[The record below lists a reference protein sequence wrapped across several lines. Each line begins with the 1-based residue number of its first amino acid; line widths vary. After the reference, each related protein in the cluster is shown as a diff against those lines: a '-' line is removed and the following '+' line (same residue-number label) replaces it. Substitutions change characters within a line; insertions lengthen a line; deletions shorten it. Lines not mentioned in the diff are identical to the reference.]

1 MPNLDYTIKK
11 LEEQKRKVNQ
21 GDLEV
26 WLNTTHSYIEDQ
38 LKSYSTRA
46 QNFQSLIS
54 DYRIQKIGDSY
65 GNKIDQSHFRSKAI
79 GYIDECLSYLKDE
92 LAEQRKQAKLEQEQK
107 QHIEQTQPMNK
118 RIKTFDEHSNTGAK
132 VFPAPPLDKPKTQLP
147 FGIPPALFWTIF
159 AAFVGASFY
168 LGKEFG
174 QNRFDK
180 EKSDWYEENKS
191 LKRQIQTVQE
201 QSIKQE
207 EHLTKIISEKDQKII
222 SLEKELKEKN
232 K

>member
-1 MPNLDYTIKK
+1 MPTLDYTIKK

-46 QNFQSLIS
+46 RNFQSLIN
-54 DYRIQKIGDSY
+54 DYRVQKIGDSY
-65 GNKIDQSHFRSKAI
+65 GSKIDQSHFRSKGI
-79 GYIDECLSYLKDE
+79 EYINECLSYLKDDLTQQE
-92 LAEQRKQAKLEQEQK
+92 KQTKLESEQK
-107 QHIEQTQPMNK
+107 PPISEPELMNK
-118 RIKTFDEHSNTGAK
+118 RIKTFDEHSNSGAK
-132 VFPAPPLDKPKTQLP
+132 VFPVAPLDKPKTQLP
-147 FGIPPALFWTIF
+147 FGIPPALFWAIF
-159 AAFVGASFY
+159 AALVGAAFL

-180 EKSDWYEENKS
+180 EKSDWYDENKE
-191 LKRQIQTVQE
+191 LKKQIQTVQE
-201 QSIKQE
+201 KAAKQE
-207 EHLTKIISEKDQKII
+207 EHLTKIIGENEQEILR
-222 SLEKELKEKN
+222 LEKELEEN

>member
-1 MPNLDYTIKK
+1 MPNIDYTIKK

-38 LKSYSTRA
+38 LKSYSSRA
-46 QNFQSLIS
+46 QNFHGLIS
-54 DYRIQKIGDSY
+54 DYIIQKIGNSY
-65 GNKIDQSHFRSKAI
+65 GNKIDKSHFRSKAVE
-79 GYIDECLSYLKDE
+79 YIDECLSYLKDE
-92 LAEQRKQAKLEQEQK
+92 LAEQRQKARLDQQQK
-107 QHIEQTQPMNK
+107 QPILKPQPMNK
-118 RIKTFDEHSNTGAK
+118 RIQTFDEHSNSGAK
-132 VFPAPPLDKPKTQLP
+132 VFPAPPLGKPKTQLP

-159 AAFVGASFY
+159 AAFVGASFF

-180 EKSDWYEENKS
+180 EKSDWYEENRD
-191 LKRQIQTVQE
+191 LKKQILTVKE
-201 QSIKQE
+201 QAIKQE
-207 EHLTKIISEKDQKII
+207 EHLTKIIGEKEQKII
-222 SLEKELKEKN
+222 RLEKELKEKN